1 MVKNGSIHAF
11 KTRFYFKFLFRTIT
25 HFVWYNRPNNRP
37 IDLGPI
43 SPPPPKIVIFKQVQA
58 SQQLFDKILIMIVMI
73 KFVPYH

>member
-37 IDLGPI
+37 RDLGPI
-43 SPPPPKIVIFKQVQA
+43 SPPPKIVIFKQVQA

>member
-43 SPPPPKIVIFKQVQA
+43 SPPPEIVIFKQVQA